1 MTDREFLRVHIEA
14 VWGLNLP
21 SFDETA
27 PDLLLPEQS
36 RPPWLLYLATLAN
49 AQVAIWQSG
58 VTPSERLSLRERAEQ
73 TGAVWESELRMR
85 REMAFSAPTLTA
97 KQVERARQQARVL
110 DRRDATLVDIFEA
123 ESASYFLDPSHSP
136 CVGVEVE
143 GRMVTIAHSARRT
156 ASACEL
162 GINTLPE
169 ARRRGHARAA
179 TTLWTAMVQQQ
190 GLVPIYSAFAW
201 NQASLQLAQVV
212 GYEPRV
218 DGVYGPMD
226 GDWEPAQP

>member
-1 MTDREFLRVHIEA
+1 MRKPRTRAANNPRYEKLAPLVRMGGRPRTHPLRRILDASFYV
-14 VWGLNLP
+14 VRTGCLWPYLP
-21 SFDETA
+21 SDFPRWQTVFYHFRRFR
-27 PDLLLPEQS
+27 LKGT
-36 RPPWLLYLATLAN
+36 WHLLYSALHRAN
-49 AQVAIWQSG
+49 
-58 VTPSERLSLRERAEQ
+58 RRACS
-73 TGAVWESELRMR
+73 TGA
-85 REMAFSAPTLTA
+85 
-97 KQVERARQQARVL
+97 
-110 DRRDATLVDIFEA
+110 DATLVDIFEA

-143 GRMVTIAHSARRT
+143 GRMVTIAHSSRRT

-169 ARRRGHARAA
+169 ARRRGYARLA
-179 TTLWTAMVQQQ
+179 TMLWTAMAQQQ

-226 GDWEPAQP
+226 GDWEPGQP